1 MQVRASR
8 MLILLA
14 VVLVALNMRGS
25 ITVVPPLLGEVTA
38 DLGISTATAG
48 LLTSLPVLMFAL
60 AAPASAWLGRRF
72 GAGHA
77 VILGVVLI
85 LLGTLGR
92 VLGGTA
98 VLFLGTAVIGVGI
111 TIANILVPVVIKRDF
126 GRHASRVTG
135 YFVAT
140 MAVGATMASG
150 LAVPLADWLH
160 WRGALAAW
168 ALLAPLALVGWWLH
182 VTRHE
187 RGSRSAPTQPS
198 EAPAGTAAVGLATHT
213 PAAGASHSDAYVW
226 RLPLAWAISLAF
238 GAQSALFYSLTTW
251 MPAILIERAG
261 LSAGVAGVA
270 LSIFQITA
278 LPTALTVAGLARLRP
293 SQGWL
298 GALLA
303 TGWLVTIAG
312 LLFLP
317 ALWPLWAVLGGLAQ
331 GGGFT
336 FVLTLIVLRGADEH
350 VVRALG
356 SMGQLIGYLIAAAGP
371 VAAGWLAQST
381 GDWLAPGL
389 LFAVLAVTLGAM
401 SLIAGRNQLVTAPSP
416 RHASG

>member
-1 MQVRASR
+1 MTRRASR
-8 MLILLA
+8 TLILLA

-25 ITVVPPLLGEVTA
+25 ITAVPPLLGEVTS
-38 DLGISTATAG
+38 DLGITPATAG

-77 VILGVVLI
+77 VILGLVLI

-92 VLGGTA
+92 VLGGAA
-98 VLFLGTAVIGVGI
+98 VLFVGTAVIGLGI

-140 MAVGATMASG
+140 MAVGATLASA
-150 LAVPLADWLH
+150 LAVPLAGWLD

-168 ALLAPLALVGWWLH
+168 ALLAPVAMVGWWLH

-187 RGSRSAPTQPS
+187 RVERSARAS
-198 EAPAGTAAVGLATHT
+198 EAAEGTSAAGLATHT

-238 GAQSALFYSLTTW
+238 GAQSALFYATTTW
-251 MPAILIERAG
+251 MPSILIERAG
-261 LSAGVAGVA
+261 LSAEVAGLA
-270 LSIFQITA
+270 LAIFQITA
-278 LPTALTVAGLARLRP
+278 LPTALTVAGLCRLRP
-293 SQGWL
+293 TQGWL
-298 GALLA
+298 GVTLA
-303 TGWLVTIAG
+303 SGWLVTIVG

-317 ALWPLWAVLGGLAQ
+317 ALWPLWAVVGGLAQ

-356 SMGQLIGYLIAAAGP
+356 SMGQLVGYLIAAAGP
-371 VAAGWLAQST
+371 VAVGWLAQAT

-389 LFAVLAVTLGAM
+389 LLGALAITLGTM
-401 SLIAGRNQLVTAPSP
+401 SLVAGRDQTVTAPTP
-416 RHASG
+416 RPASG

>member
-1 MQVRASR
+1 MTQRRRRILV
-8 MLILLA
+8 LLA

-25 ITVVPPLLGEVTA
+25 ITVVPPLLGEVTG
-38 DLGISTATAG
+38 DLGITPATAG

-77 VILGVVLI
+77 VILGVLLI
-85 LLGTLGR
+85 LVGTVGR
-92 VLGGTA
+92 VLGGAA
-98 VLFLGTAVIGVGI
+98 VLFAGTAVIGVGI

-140 MAVGATMASG
+140 MAVGATLASA
-150 LAVPLADWLH
+150 LAVPLAGWLQ

-168 ALLAPLALVGWWLH
+168 AVLVPIAVVGWWLH

-187 RGSRSAPTQPS
+187 RVERGARAREAAPGTS
-198 EAPAGTAAVGLATHT
+198 EAGLATHT
-213 PAAGASHSDAYVW
+213 PAAGASHSDGYVW
-226 RLPLAWAISLAF
+226 RIPLAWAISLAF
-238 GAQSALFYSLTTW
+238 GSQSALFYATTTW
-251 MPAILIERAG
+251 MPSILIERAG

-278 LPTALTVAGLARLRP
+278 LPTALTVAGLCRLRP
-293 SQGWL
+293 TQGWL
-298 GALLA
+298 GATLA
-303 TGWLVTIAG
+303 GGWLVTIGG

-317 ALWPLWAVLGGLAQ
+317 DLWPLWAVVGGLAQ

-371 VAAGWLAQST
+371 VAVGWLAQAT

-389 LFAVLAVTLGAM
+389 LLASLAVTLGVM
-401 SLIAGRNQLVTAPSP
+401 SLIAGRNQTVTAPDSP
-416 RHASG
+416 RPA

>member
-1 MQVRASR
+1 MTLRRRRV
-8 MLILLA
+8 LVLLA

-25 ITVVPPLLGEVTA
+25 ITVVPPLLGEVTD
-38 DLGISTATAG
+38 DLGITPATAG

-77 VILGVVLI
+77 VILGVLLI

-92 VLGGTA
+92 VLGGAA
-98 VLFLGTAVIGVGI
+98 VLFAGTAVIGVGI

-126 GRHASRVTG
+126 GVHASRVTG

-140 MAVGATMASG
+140 MAVGATLASA
-150 LAVPLADWLH
+150 LAVPLAGWLG

-168 ALLAPLALVGWWLH
+168 AVLVPLAVVGWWLH

-187 RGSRSAPTQPS
+187 RVERRDHVREAAEGTSA
-198 EAPAGTAAVGLATHT
+198 AGLATHT
-213 PAAGASHSDAYVW
+213 PAAGASHSDGYVW

-238 GAQSALFYSLTTW
+238 GSQSALFYATTTW
-251 MPAILIERAG
+251 MPSILIERAG
-261 LSAGVAGVA
+261 LSAGVAGLA

-278 LPTALTVAGLARLRP
+278 LPTALTVAGLCRLRP
-293 SQGWL
+293 SQSWL
-298 GALLA
+298 GVTLA
-303 TGWLVTIAG
+303 AGWLVTIAG

-317 ALWPLWAVLGGLAQ
+317 DLWPVWAVVGGLAQ

-371 VAAGWLAQST
+371 VAVGWLAQAT

-389 LFAVLAVTLGAM
+389 LLATLAVTLGAM
-401 SLIAGRNQLVTAPSP
+401 SLIAGRNQTVTAPAP
-416 RHASG
+416 THLA

>member
-1 MQVRASR
+1 MRQRDTTDVTARPR
-8 MLILLA
+8 RILILLA

-25 ITVVPPLLGEVTA
+25 ITVVPPLLGQVTD
-38 DLGISTATAG
+38 DLGITPATAG

-77 VILGVVLI
+77 VILGLVLI

-92 VLGGTA
+92 VLGGAA
-98 VLFLGTAVIGVGI
+98 VLFVGTAVIGIGI
-111 TIANILVPVVIKRDF
+111 TIANILVPAVIKRDF
-126 GRHASRVTG
+126 GKHASRVTG

-140 MAVGATMASG
+140 MAVGATLASA
-150 LAVPLADWLH
+150 LAVPLAGWLE

-168 ALLAPLALVGWWLH
+168 AVLIPIAVVGWWLH
-182 VTRHE
+182 VTRRE
-187 RGSRSAPTQPS
+187 RIVPGEAAEGTSA
-198 EAPAGTAAVGLATHT
+198 AGLATHT
-213 PAAGASHSDAYVW
+213 PAAGASHSDGYVW
-226 RLPLAWAISLAF
+226 RLPLAWAISIAF
-238 GAQSALFYSLTTW
+238 GSQSALFYATTTW
-251 MPAILIERAG
+251 MPSILVERAG

-278 LPTALTVAGLARLRP
+278 LPTALTVAGLCRLRP

-298 GALLA
+298 GATLA
-303 TGWLVTIAG
+303 TGWLITIAG

-317 ALWPLWAVLGGLAQ
+317 ALWPLWAVIGGLAQ

-371 VAAGWLAQST
+371 VAVGWLAQVT
-381 GDWLAPGL
+381 GDWIAPGL
-389 LFAVLAVTLGAM
+389 LLATLALTLGTM
-401 SLIAGRNQLVTAPSP
+401 SLIAGRDQTVTAPARP
-416 RHASG
+416 A